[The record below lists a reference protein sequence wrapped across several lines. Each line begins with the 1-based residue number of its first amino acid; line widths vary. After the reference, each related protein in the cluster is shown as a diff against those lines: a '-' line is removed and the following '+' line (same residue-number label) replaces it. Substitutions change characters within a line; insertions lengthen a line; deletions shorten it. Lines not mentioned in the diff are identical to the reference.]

1 MAIYHVVQK
10 CIKGTKNV
18 HIEGCLEDISLS
30 DLLTDIC
37 KDGST
42 LSNCGMM
49 TDASL

>member
-1 MAIYHVVQK
+1 
-10 CIKGTKNV
+10 
-18 HIEGCLEDISLS
+18 LS